1 MAGGR
6 AGQRERLMLP
16 RRRPAHAAV
25 RARPRS
31 SSATLRTRHSRRSS
45 HSLLP
50 RRHPA
55 HEARV
60 GGRKSG
66 VERTTDPSAS
76 TQARTFGSMTLRA
89 SQRGALMIAVRTA
102 FEDSLSRQRRLRA
115 QHELRAPAGSSSGAS
130 ACSARRAAKTSQAT
144 PAAFCPHSLPQA
156 ESEPAT
162 ASAAFARESR
172 YAAAASRASSTQ
184 AIASV
189 VEMSPPLGELLRAR
203 ATQLPQ
209 LLLCRCTETSSRR
222 TRRVETSSTKP
233 EEEHLARR

>member
-156 ESEPAT
+156 ESERRLLRSFCSRVALRGCCVACVLNASNRERRRDEPAT
-162 ASAAFARESR
+162 RRAASRAC
-172 YAAAASRASSTQ
+172 YAAAAAAAVSVHRDVLASY
-184 AIASV
+184 
-189 VEMSPPLGELLRAR
+189 
-203 ATQLPQ
+203 
-209 LLLCRCTETSSRR
+209 SSC
-222 TRRVETSSTKP
+222 
-233 EEEHLARR
+233 